1 VLDIGPVVSW
11 TLLAE
16 LPELGLLTHKQIAA
30 LVGVASL
37 NRDSGSLRGRRMI
50 WGGRA
55 VVRGALYMRAVVAAC
70 RNPNLRVTQPFI
82 RGIAQRSDLQY
93 CSH

>member
-1 VLDIGPVVSW
+1 VLGIGPVVSW

-50 WGGRA
+50 WSGRA
-55 VVRGALYMRAVVAAC
+55 VVRDPPLYEGRGRGVPQSQHKS
-70 RNPNLRVTQPFI
+70 NP
-82 RGIAQRSDLQY
+82 
-93 CSH
+93 